1 MVPGMSLGLTEVSTD
16 DLKRAFGL
24 LHRGDLDVPVSP
36 WGLAR
41 VGLQHC
47 QNPLLIQLRGLDM
60 AGVRAV
66 LTCVLA
72 ERISKGAVP
81 TIDRSEGG

>member
-16 DLKRAFGL
+16 DLKRAFAL

-36 WGLAR
+36 WGFAR

-47 QNPLLIQLRGLDM
+47 QNPLLTQLRGLDA

-81 TIDRSEGG
+81 VIDRSSG

>member
-1 MVPGMSLGLTEVSTD
+1 MVPGFALGLTEVSTD

-24 LHRGDLDVPVSP
+24 LHRGELDLPVSP

-47 QNPLLIQLRGLDM
+47 QNPLLSQLRGLDGV
-60 AGVRAV
+60 GVRAV

-72 ERISKGAVP
+72 ERVSKGTVP
-81 TIDRSEGG
+81 TIDRGEGA

>member
-1 MVPGMSLGLTEVSTD
+1 MVPGMALGLTEVSTD
-16 DLKRAFGL
+16 DLKRAL
-24 LHRGDLDVPVSP
+24 AMLHRGQLDVPVSA

-47 QNPLLIQLRGLDM
+47 QGPLLDHLRGLDA

-72 ERISKGAVP
+72 ERVAKGAVP
-81 TIDRSEGG
+81 TLPRED

>member
-1 MVPGMSLGLTEVSTD
+1 MIPGHDLGLTAVSTE
-16 DLKRAFGL
+16 DLRRALGMV
-24 LHRGDLDVPVSP
+24 HRGEFDVPVSP

-41 VGLQHC
+41 IGLQAC
-47 QNPLLIQLRGLDM
+47 QEPLLNHLRGLDA

-72 ERISKGAVP
+72 ERVVAERARG
-81 TIDRSEGG
+81 D

>member
-1 MVPGMSLGLTEVSTD
+1 MSLGFTEVSTS
-16 DLKRAFGL
+16 DLKRAYGL
-24 LHRGDLDVPVSP
+24 LHRGDFDVPVTP

-47 QNPLLIQLRGLDM
+47 QNALLTHLRGLDA

-72 ERISKGAVP
+72 ERIGQ
-81 TIDRSEGG
+81 TTGEGIGQD

>member
-16 DLKRAFGL
+16 DLKRAFSL

-47 QNPLLIQLRGLDM
+47 QNPLLTHLRGLD
-60 AGVRAV
+60 AVGVRAV

-72 ERISKGAVP
+72 ERI
-81 TIDRSEGG
+81 DRGRAPVLQPGD

>member
-1 MVPGMSLGLTEVSTD
+1 MIPGYAAGLTEVSTE
-16 DLKRAFGL
+16 DLKRAL
-24 LHRGDLDVPVSP
+24 AMLHRGELDVPVSP

-41 VGLQHC
+41 IGLQHV
-47 QNPLLIQLRGLDM
+47 QNPLLAQLRGLDT

-72 ERISKGAVP
+72 ERKARESIG
-81 TIDRSEGG
+81 